1 MVSTVG
7 KAWVKARKRD
17 PYYRKAKARG
27 YRSRAAYK
35 LLQIQNRFHVIRRG
49 DTVIDL
55 GAAPGGWSQV
65 ARELGASRVL
75 AVDRAFMEPLEGVS
89 FLKVDV
95 GNDSALSSIAT
106 EAATGAHVVLS
117 DMAPRLSG
125 TRSLDHA
132 RSVDLAERA
141 LAIAGGT
148 LREGGRFVTKVFQG
162 DMFPSFLRRVQARF
176 ARSKG
181 FSPPASPRG
190 SAEIYIVAQ
199 GWQGPGTP

>member
-1 MVSTVG
+1 MG
-7 KAWVKARKRD
+7 KAWVKDRKRD
-17 PYYRKAKARG
+17 PYYRKAKASG

-35 LLQIQNRFHVIRRG
+35 LFQIQDRYHVIRKG

-65 ARELGASRVL
+65 ARELGAVRVL
-75 AVDRAFMEPLEGVS
+75 AVDQAFMEPLEGVS

-106 EAATGAHVVLS
+106 EAETGAHVVLS

-141 LAIAGGT
+141 FAVAGRT

-162 DMFPSFLRRVQARF
+162 DLFPSCLRRVQEQF

-181 FSPPASPRG
+181 FVPPASPRG
-190 SAEIYIVAQ
+190 SAEFYIVAQ